1 MTTPIEALRELIACK
16 DLKDRL
22 DGVVGSDRGSL
33 AYLQHW
39 DEYDSRK
46 PIAWANARAAI
57 TAHDALPVA
66 EPDAIAFAVSVF
78 DDVLSDIADWEDKTL
93 SEACIEAKRRLC
105 AAPAAQPDTKLCKR
119 LIDEVVR
126 RNGGSTPNWLIDM
139 APNTGDLNVQYR

>member
-1 MTTPIEALRELIACK
+1 MSTIVEALRWYAAEAE
-16 DLKDRL
+16 
-22 DGVVGSDRGSL
+22 SL
-33 AYLQHW
+33 AKHMKDGAHTQAVLASLTVLSL
-39 DEYDSRK
+39 DAGKR
-46 PIAWANARAAI
+46 ARAAL
-57 TAHDALPVA
+57 AALDALPVA